1 MLCVR
6 KRCRVFVLLVSCVG
20 VVFAAWARA
29 EGPEGKKPSSYA
41 PAKDLRGQVDAF
53 VQKIAE
59 DLANEADYG
68 DDQKSRVTKDAHT
81 LAVLALVLG
90 MHDEVNEL
98 KPSAAAVVKAAGKLA
113 AASGDFKQATAALAE
128 LKRAIAGAEGVEK
141 LEWKPVAD
149 LSQLMKQVPI
159 VNNNLR
165 RTVTGKRFKQS
176 LEVSAGQAAT
186 LAALAQASSFDTT
199 YCNGKDAE
207 AKWARLCGEMRDDA
221 AEVQAAIRKGDQ
233 DAAKAGLD
241 KLAKTCD
248 ACHHV
253 FRDK

>member
-6 KRCRVFVLLVSCVG
+6 NRCKVFVVLVSCASCVLAG
-20 VVFAAWARA
+20 LAQADA
-29 EGPEGKKPSSYA
+29 PEVRKPSSYA
-41 PAKDLRGQVDAF
+41 PAKDLRGQLDSF

-59 DLANEADYG
+59 DLATEADYG

-90 MHDEVNEL
+90 MHDEENAL
-98 KPSAAAVVKAAGKLA
+98 KPSASAVVTAAGKLA
-113 AASGDFKQATAALAE
+113 AAAGDFKQATAALAE
-128 LKRAIAGAEGVEK
+128 VKQAIAGAQGVEK

-176 LEVSAGQAAT
+176 LDASAGQAAT
-186 LAALAQASSFDTT
+186 LAALAQASSFDTS
-199 YCNGKDAE
+199 YCDSKDAE

-221 AEVQAAIRKGDQ
+221 AAVQAAIRKGDQ
-233 DAAKAGLD
+233 AAATAGLE

-248 ACHHV
+248 SCHHT

>member
-1 MLCVR
+1 MSSFFDERSAHELPLCVDC
-6 KRCRVFVLLVSCVG
+6 RCDLVSAVRREG
-20 VVFAAWARA
+20 RRTAGYFRKYQQIVADYQRVVASTQSIAARA
-29 EGPEGKKPSSYA
+29 
-41 PAKDLRGQVDAF
+41 
-53 VQKIAE
+53 
-59 DLANEADYG
+59 
-68 DDQKSRVTKDAHT
+68 
-81 LAVLALVLG
+81 
-90 MHDEVNEL
+90 
-98 KPSAAAVVKAAGKLA
+98 AAGRLTRDAYRNLIQEA
-113 AASGDFKQATAALAE
+113 ATAGDFQQATAALAE
-128 LKRAIAGAEGVEK
+128 VKQAIAGAKGAEK

-176 LEVSAGQAAT
+176 LDASAGQAAT
-186 LAALAQASSFDTT
+186 LAALAQASSFDTS
-199 YCNGKDAE
+199 YCDSKDAE

-233 DAAKAGLD
+233 AAATAGLE

-248 ACHHV
+248 SCHHA